1 MFRDNKI
8 IIVDNEQKE
17 LDTLASVIWR
27 EGIACKALKY
37 DDFYET
43 PLKGVRVAFFDVNLT
58 SSIAPSAE
66 TYDYRSDS
74 VIRDIF
80 DKLAVA
86 LQLYIAIDNG
96 PYALIFWTSNQC
108 LINNFKAFIDERSED
123 YSIPSPIYIDSI
135 DKSEFLTQES
145 LEGNA
150 LYDTVFNLIKE
161 SPVHLLYDLEKKAN
175 QAITNAINDVHS
187 ITQDDDYSWV
197 EPNNNLKQ
205 TFIEIAKSTVGKK
218 HVKEHFGEG
227 IIAALN
233 PMINFHME
241 QLITSHERTSNLFQ
255 VSDTELNSGSFNNIE
270 KKYELNTIFHLN
282 KFATACE
289 RGAVYECSAN
299 LISKYIGNKKVPQGW
314 MRNLINFK
322 EQLSG
327 DEKSKVSTIID
338 NSKIVALELSP
349 ACDYSQKKDRLLKFI
364 LGIKT
369 VKIEDGLLGVKPGYS
384 FFPKILF
391 KDKGEIFQLIF
402 NFNYTISIPRSE
414 TNDPIGELLF
424 SLKKDYMDMLTT
436 QYANHISRIGVTEFK

>member
-123 YSIPSPIYIDSI
+123 YSIPNPIYIGCI
-135 DKSEFLTQES
+135 DKSDFLTQES

-150 LYDTVFNLIKE
+150 LYDTVYNLIKE

-241 QLITSHERTSNLFQ
+241 QLVASQKNTSLFQ
-255 VSDTELNSGSFNNIE
+255 VSDTELSSSSFNNIE
-270 KKYELNTIFHLN
+270 KKYELNSIFHIN
-282 KFATACE
+282 KSAHCCE
-289 RGAVYECSAN
+289 RGAIYACCTDLVK
-299 LISKYIGNKKVPQGW
+299 KYIGDKTEEYNWIKQ
-314 MRNLINFK
+314 LIPFK
-322 EQLSG
+322 ESDKADIVQGIDTVISS
-327 DEKSKVSTIID
+327 SKLIAV
-338 NSKIVALELSP
+338 ELSP
-349 ACDYSQKKDRLLKFI
+349 ACDYSQGKDRLLKYI
-364 LGIKT
+364 
-369 VKIEDGLLGVKPGYS
+369 LGVKTTEIKKNLLSSSSLDYS
-384 FFPKILF
+384 YFPKTLF
-391 KDKGEIFQLIF
+391 KVEGEIFQLIF
-402 NFNYTISIPRSE
+402 NFNYTISLPRSS
-414 TNDPIGELLF
+414 TNEAIGKLLF
-424 SLKKDYMDMLTT
+424 SLKKEYMDMLTT
-436 QYANHISRIGVTEFK
+436 KYTNHISRIGITAFR